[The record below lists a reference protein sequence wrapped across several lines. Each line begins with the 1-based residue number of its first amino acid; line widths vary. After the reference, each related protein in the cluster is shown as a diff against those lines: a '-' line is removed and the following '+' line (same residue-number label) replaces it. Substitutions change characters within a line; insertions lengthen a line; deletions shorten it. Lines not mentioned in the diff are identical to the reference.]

1 MIKQITFFKYQGT
14 GNDFVITTDLQDVTT
29 VQIQN
34 LCDRKYGIGADG
46 LIKMKKGG
54 NADFEM
60 MYYNA
65 DGSQS
70 FCGNGSRCA
79 VMHAKFLGWID
90 SECTFMANDGEHL
103 ARIEDDTVHL
113 KMHDVD
119 MVLVEDEGYMLNTGS
134 PHYIA
139 YTEELEELDLITAA
153 HAIRYNERFAETG
166 INVNY
171 LEAKNGILYIRTYER
186 GVEDETLSCGTG
198 VTAAAI
204 AHYLEQDSSQ
214 KRFSQKVQTQGGP
227 LTVSFEKKNK
237 SFENIYLS
245 GPAVMVYEGKIAIS

>member
-1 MIKQITFFKYQGT
+1 MTKEITFYKYQGT
-14 GNDFVITTDLQDVTT
+14 GNDFIITTDLYKVTT
-29 VQIQN
+29 DQIIS

-46 LIKMKKGG
+46 LIVMRKGG
-54 NADFEM
+54 TTDFDM

-65 DGSQS
+65 DGSES

-79 VMHAKFLGWID
+79 AKHAAYLGWV
-90 SECTFMANDGEHL
+90 SGECTFKSNDGEHT
-103 ARIEDDTVHL
+103 ATIEDDEVKL

-153 HAIRYNERFAETG
+153 HAIRYNDNFKEVG

-171 LEAKNGILYIRTYER
+171 LEAKNGILYMRTYER

-198 VTAAAI
+198 ATAAAI
-204 AHYLEQDSSQ
+204 AHYLEKESTV
-214 KRFSQKVQTQGGP
+214 KKFSQKIQTKGGA
-227 LTVSFEKKNK
+227 LVVTFSKKDTVFS
-237 SFENIYLS
+237 NIYLC
-245 GPAVMVYEGKIAIS
+245 GPAVQVYSGKISI

>member
-1 MIKQITFFKYQGT
+1 MSKEITFYKYQGT
-14 GNDFVITTDLQDVTT
+14 GNDFVITTDLYEVTT
-29 VQIQN
+29 EQIVQ

-46 LIKMKKGG
+46 LIVLKKGDKV
-54 NADFEM
+54 DFDM

-65 DGSQS
+65 DGTES

-79 VMHAKFLGWID
+79 VMHAKHLGWIKD
-90 SECTFMANDGEHL
+90 ECTFNSNDGEHTAKVDGDEVRL
-103 ARIEDDTVHL
+103 Q
-113 KMHDVD
+113 MHNVD

-139 YTEELEELDLITAA
+139 YTEELDELDLITAA
-153 HAIRYNERFAETG
+153 HAIRYNDTFKETG

-171 LEAKNGILYIRTYER
+171 LEARNGILYIRTYER

-204 AHYLEQDSSQ
+204 AHYLEKESTLKKYSQ
-214 KRFSQKVQTQGGP
+214 KLQTKGGP
-227 LTVSFEKKNK
+227 LTVTFEKKPK
-237 SFENIYLS
+237 SFENIYLC
-245 GPAVMVYEGKIAIS
+245 GPAVRVFEGKITV

>member
-1 MIKQITFFKYQGT
+1 MSKEITFYKYQGT
-14 GNDFVITTDLQDVTT
+14 GNDFVITSDLYELTSEQV
-29 VQIQN
+29 IQ

-46 LIKMKKGG
+46 LIVMKKGETS
-54 NADFEM
+54 DFDM

-65 DGSQS
+65 DGSES

-79 VMHAKFLGWID
+79 VKHAAFLGWI
-90 SECTFMANDGEHL
+90 STECTFNSNDGVHT
-103 ARIEDDTVHL
+103 AIIEGDEVQL

-139 YTEELEELDLITAA
+139 YTEELDELDLITAA
-153 HAIRYNERFAETG
+153 HAIRYNDTFKEVG

-171 LEAKNGILYIRTYER
+171 LESRNGVLYIRTYER

-198 VTAAAI
+198 ATAAAI
-204 AHYLEQDSSQ
+204 AHYLEKDSSL
-214 KRFSQKVQTQGGP
+214 KRFSQKIQTKGGP
-227 LTVSFEKKNK
+227 LTITFEKKDNVF
-237 SFENIYLS
+237 SNIYLC
-245 GPAVMVYEGKIAIS
+245 GPAVQVYTGTIAI